1 MESLKKRL
9 KPEKECDK
17 IKVGHSIGLFAFSFV
32 PPNLDRACPTR
43 KYRAFYMRRVANRR
57 TADHDCNAEQKMC
70 VPKGG

>member
-32 PPNLDRACPTR
+32 PPNLDRAAR
-43 KYRAFYMRRVANRR
+43 RGNIGQYMRRVANRR
-57 TADHDCNAEQKMC
+57 TAAHDCDAAQKMC

>member
-43 KYRAFYMRRVANRR
+43 KYRAFYMRCVANRR
-57 TADHDCNAEQKMC
+57 TAAHDCDAAQNEVRQF
-70 VPKGG
+70 GG

>member
-43 KYRAFYMRRVANRR
+43 KYRAIYA
-57 TADHDCNAEQKMC
+57 A
-70 VPKGG
+70 

>member
-17 IKVGHSIGLFAFSFV
+17 IKVGHRIGLFAFSFV

-43 KYRAFYMRRVANRR
+43 KYRAFYMPDGEVHPNDQGREVAPPIR
-57 TADHDCNAEQKMC
+57 
-70 VPKGG
+70 P